1 MDPLLTGALIVGYFA
16 VLVVISLFTGKRSDN
31 DTFFRGNRQSKW
43 YVVAIGMVG
52 ASLSGVTFVSV
63 PGWVGTTGFTYLQMV
78 LGYLAGYVVI
88 ANVLLPLYYRMNV
101 TSIYTYLE
109 HRFGKW
115 SYRSGALLFLLSK
128 TIGGAARLYLMATVL
143 QLALFDA
150 LNVPFGVT
158 VLVTIA
164 FIWLYTFR
172 GGVKTVIWTDM
183 VQTILMVAAVTL
195 TFFVVIQTMELSF
208 SEAISLISDSSLSK
222 IFVFDDVASRQYF
235 WKQFLSGAFITIVMT
250 GLDQDMMQKNL
261 TCRTLRESQKN
272 MYWYGFAFLP
282 VNIIFLSLGA
292 MLYLFAA
299 HQMIPMPAR
308 ADDLYPMLATQGFL
322 PPVVGILFV
331 LGLIAAAY
339 SSADSALTS
348 LTTSFSIDFLNI
360 QSMEEKR
367 AIRIRRWVHVGFSLV
382 MAGVIIIFRV
392 MKQDTIISTIFT
404 LAGYTYGPLLGL
416 YAFGLFTK
424 LKPRDWVI
432 PFVAIFSPVVT
443 GVVDYHSKQWFGA
456 EMGYE
461 KLLLNGAIA
470 FLLIFFASVGRKTEI
485 MKEDAPEKH
494 ED

>member
-1 MDPLLTGALIVGYFA
+1 MNPLLTVSLIIGYF
-16 VLVVISLFTGKRSDN
+16 VLLVFISLLTGKQSDN
-31 DTFFRGNRQSKW
+31 ETFFRGNRQSKW
-43 YVVAIGMVG
+43 YVVAIGMIG

-78 LGYLAGYVVI
+78 LGYLVGYVVI
-88 ANVLLPLYYRMNV
+88 ANVLLPLYYRMNL
-101 TSIYTYLE
+101 TSIYSYLE

-115 SYRSGALLFLLSK
+115 SYRSGAMLFLLSK
-128 TIGGAARLYLMATVL
+128 TVGGAARLYLMATVL

-150 LNVPFGVT
+150 LNIPFGVT
-158 VLVTIA
+158 VLVTIGL
-164 FIWLYTFR
+164 IWLYTFR

-183 VQTILMVAAVTL
+183 VQTILMVSAVIL
-195 TFFVVIQTMELSF
+195 SFFLVIQTMEISF
-208 SEAISLISDSSLSK
+208 SEAIRLISDSSLSRV
-222 IFVFDDVASRQYF
+222 FVFDDWASRQNF

-261 TCRTLRESQKN
+261 TCKTLRESQKN

-282 VNIIFLSLGA
+282 VNLIFLSLGA

-299 HQMIPMPAR
+299 HQQIPLPAR
-308 ADDLYPMLATQGFL
+308 ADDLFPMLATQGFL
-322 PPVVGILFV
+322 PPFVGVLFV

-348 LTTSFSIDFLNI
+348 LTTSFSVDFLNI

-367 AIRIRRWVHVGFSLV
+367 AIKIRRWVHVGFSLV

-416 YAFGLFTK
+416 YAYGLFTK
-424 LKPRDWVI
+424 MKPRDWVI
-432 PFVAIFSPVVT
+432 PFVAVLSPLIT
-443 GVVDYHSKQWFGA
+443 GVVDYHSQSWFGA
-456 EMGYE
+456 PMGYE

-470 FLLIFFASVGRKTEI
+470 FFLVFISSLWRKPEI
-485 MKEDAPEKH
+485 MKHADSERLAD
-494 ED
+494 

>member
-1 MDPLLTGALIVGYFA
+1 
-16 VLVVISLFTGKRSDN
+16 
-31 DTFFRGNRQSKW
+31 
-43 YVVAIGMVG
+43 
-52 ASLSGVTFVSV
+52 
-63 PGWVGTTGFTYLQMV
+63 
-78 LGYLAGYVVI
+78 
-88 ANVLLPLYYRMNV
+88 
-101 TSIYTYLE
+101 
-109 HRFGKW
+109 
-115 SYRSGALLFLLSK
+115 
-128 TIGGAARLYLMATVL
+128 
-143 QLALFDA
+143 
-150 LNVPFGVT
+150 
-158 VLVTIA
+158 
-164 FIWLYTFR
+164 
-172 GGVKTVIWTDM
+172 
-183 VQTILMVAAVTL
+183 
-195 TFFVVIQTMELSF
+195 
-208 SEAISLISDSSLSK
+208 
-222 IFVFDDVASRQYF
+222 
-235 WKQFLSGAFITIVMT
+235 
-250 GLDQDMMQKNL
+250 
-261 TCRTLRESQKN
+261 
-272 MYWYGFAFLP
+272 
-282 VNIIFLSLGA
+282 
-292 MLYLFAA
+292 
-299 HQMIPMPAR
+299 
-308 ADDLYPMLATQGFL
+308 MLATQGFL